1 MPFKSLT
8 DKLIQCA
15 PPEQK
20 VALAVSGG
28 GDSVAMFH
36 LALEVLPVEKLVV
49 FHVNHGLREEA
60 IDEAKFVEGLCAMHN
75 VSLYKRE
82 LSHLSKDQTN
92 LQAHGRASRYDSFKE
107 MAEDASVQHVWLAHT
122 KDDVAETFLIRLGK
136 GAGVK
141 GLSAMAASFERYGLS
156 FSRPLLDVSR
166 DELREYLA
174 AGPYKWCEDPS
185 NEDDSFLRIKMRKFL
200 QGSENNVLNSDSL
213 VASAHSVARA
223 NNALEQWTEQ
233 FWKASVSH
241 MKAEC
246 TFHMN
251 EFLELPLEIQFRVID
266 KCVNWGGE
274 PYPPRT
280 EKKQRLIEA
289 LSTGK
294 TKRTLGGIVF
304 ESNEYGICTISREN
318 G

>member
-8 DKLIQCA
+8 DKLIQLA
-15 PPEQK
+15 PPEEK

-28 GDSVAMFH
+28 GDSIAMFH
-36 LALEVLPVEKLVV
+36 LALDVLPVERLVV
-49 FHVNHGLREEA
+49 FHVNHGLR
-60 IDEAKFVEGLCAMHN
+60 DEAVDEAEFVEGLCAMHN
-75 VSLYKRE
+75 VSFYKRE
-82 LSHLSKDQTN
+82 LSHLSKDQKN
-92 LQAHGRASRYDSFKE
+92 LQAHGRSSRYNSFKE
-107 MAEDASVQHVWLAHT
+107 MAEEASVQHVWLAHT
-122 KDDVAETFLIRLGK
+122 KDDVAETFLMRLNK

-141 GLSAMAASFERYGLS
+141 GLSAMAESFERYGLT
-156 FSRPLLDVSR
+156 FERPLLSVSR

-174 AGPYKWCEDPS
+174 SGTHKWCEDPS
-185 NEDDSFLRIKMRKFL
+185 NKDDSFLRIKIRKFL
-200 QGSENNVLNSDSL
+200 QSPENNILNADSL

-223 NNALEQWTEQ
+223 NNALEQWAEQ
-233 FWKASVSH
+233 FWNASVSH
-241 MKAEC
+241 KKTGC
-246 TFHMN
+246 SFHVN
-251 EFLELPLEIQFRVID
+251 AFLELPLEIQFRVID

-280 EKKQRLIEA
+280 EKKKRLTEA

-294 TKRTLGGIVF
+294 IKRTLGGIVF

>member
-1 MPFKSLT
+1 MLFKSLT
-8 DKLIQCA
+8 DRLIQFA
-15 PPEQK
+15 PPENK

-36 LALEVLPVEKLVV
+36 LALEVLSVERLVV
-49 FHVNHGLREEA
+49 FHVNHGLR
-60 IDEAKFVEGLCAMHN
+60 DEAADEAQFVEELCAMHN
-75 VSLYKRE
+75 VSFYKRE
-82 LSHLSKDQTN
+82 LSHLSKGQKN
-92 LQAHGRASRYDSFKE
+92 LQAHGRVSRYEAFRE
-107 MAEDASVQHVWLAHT
+107 MAEEASVQHVWLAHT
-122 KDDVAETFLIRLGK
+122 KDDVAETFLMRLGK

-141 GLSAMAASFERYGLS
+141 GLSAMAENFERHGLS
-156 FSRPLLDVSR
+156 FTRPLLDVSR
-166 DELREYLA
+166 DELRQYLSSRSC
-174 AGPYKWCEDPS
+174 KWCEDPS
-185 NEDDSFLRIKMRKFL
+185 NEDESFLRIKVRKFL
-200 QGSENNVLNSDSL
+200 QHSENNILNSQSL

-223 NNALEQWTEQ
+223 NDALEQWVEQ
-233 FWKASVSH
+233 FWKISVSR

-280 EKKQRLIEA
+280 EKKHRLIEA
-289 LSTGK
+289 LSAGK

-304 ESNEYGICTISREN
+304 DSNEYGICTISREN